1 MSRATAHCYLI
12 TLRAANLLACEPARG
27 VYPLGVKML
36 DYATVVHESAL
47 FTTTM
52 AVPVLVDDVLVGV
65 IATLAFQT
73 TDAVEG
79 MTAFLEKRKPIFRDG

>member
-1 MSRATAHCYLI
+1 
-12 TLRAANLLACEPARG
+12 

-52 AVPVLVDDVLVGV
+52 AVPVLVDDILVGV

-73 TDAVEG
+73 TLQEPD
-79 MTAFLEKRKPIFRDG
+79 RRPIRRALHRAAAELS

>member
-1 MSRATAHCYLI
+1 
-12 TLRAANLLACEPARG
+12 
-27 VYPLGVKML
+27 ML

-52 AVPVLVDDVLVGV
+52 AVPVLVDDILVGV

-73 TDAVEG
+73 TLQEPDRRPIRRALHRAAAELSERRADTTVRDTAVRG
-79 MTAFLEKRKPIFRDG
+79 GQTT